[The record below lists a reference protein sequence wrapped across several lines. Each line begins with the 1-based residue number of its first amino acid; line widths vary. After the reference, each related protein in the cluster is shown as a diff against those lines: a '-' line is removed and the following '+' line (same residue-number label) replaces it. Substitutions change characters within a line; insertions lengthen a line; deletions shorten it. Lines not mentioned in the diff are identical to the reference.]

1 MGNLGPVANAKGEID
16 TQIRDL
22 DQTVIGNP
30 AHDLIRLALSLAS
43 AARGSNLPGVTT
55 ARMLE
60 QITEGYLGEFTPDVE
75 VTLEPPQVVSAAQN
89 TAVRRHWKKLARERI
104 RDTKPHIPLGKK
116 FWPLSK
122 DERRRLDDLVHSGAV
137 QHLVTALHTRATGAS
152 VELIDAAYW
161 VKGCSSLGL
170 MRYALLVSVDEGA
183 GRSLSLIDVKEAV
196 KPAAPR
202 AARVRMPTHNGERV
216 LEGARRLSPFLGD
229 RMAAATVLD
238 HAVFVREL
246 LPEDLKLE
254 IETLDRDEAVVA
266 ARFLAGVVGRAHAR
280 QLGADDRKSLGD
292 RTEQI
297 QIQESRSAV
306 LAVEEC
312 RRTDG
317 DARGGLSRTL
327 PALRRNRRLT
337 FRPAG
342 SLPPDAP
349 WPLIGDADLSL
360 KSRRIADRCCSLRDP
375 EEQRVTSAW

>member
-1 MGNLGPVANAKGEID
+1 MARSPHAYVRGSTVKFYEWLASPAAATLPAGPTVWICGDCHVGNLGPVANAKGEID
-16 TQIRDL
+16 IQIRDL

-75 VTLEPPQVVSAAQN
+75 VTPEPPQVVSAALQ
-89 TAVRRHWKKLARERI
+89 TAVKRDWKKLARERI

-122 DERRRLDDLVHSGAV
+122 DERRGLVELVHSGAV
-137 QHLVTALHTRATGAS
+137 QHLITALHSRATGANI
-152 VELIDAAYW
+152 ELVDAAYW

-170 MRYALLVSVDEGA
+170 MRYALLVSVDDGA

-229 RMAAATVLD
+229 RMASATVLD

-280 QLGADDRKSLGD
+280 QLGADDRKAWATELGKFGSKNLD
-292 RTEQI
+292 APSWLWKSVVDLMATHEAAYL
-297 QIQESRSAV
+297 EH
-306 LAVEEC
+306 C
-312 RRTDG
+312 RRY
-317 DARGGLSRTL
+317 AE
-327 PALRRNRRLT
+327 
-337 FRPAG
+337 
-342 SLPPDAP
+342 
-349 WPLIGDADLSL
+349 
-360 KSRRIADRCCSLRDP
+360 IA
-375 EEQRVTSAW
+375 A